1 MMDRPTFRE
10 LRYKK
15 DRDIPE
21 QYDRVQLKMD
31 GMWGCM
37 IIAHGQWDIY
47 SRTGK
52 VKASGHLKGEDYD
65 TSETILLGEYIKNS
79 HWGHKMDIDGNF
91 YAFDCLKYQGLDLT
105 NETLR
110 YRVNILQNI
119 LAYDTFSFVYELQH
133 YPVEDWENLWELY
146 VVEKGYE
153 GLVFKDSE
161 SKYSDKNAWARM
173 KGIVEID
180 YICTGFRGAGKG
192 TKYEGQVGSVIGTL
206 TDKDVFVTCGGLS
219 EDMREAFT
227 KYPERYIGQ
236 VFTAKGNNWYPSG
249 AIRHPQFVMWRTD
262 KEVDECRYSQIPAGV
277 RAL

>member
-180 YICTGFRGAGKG
+180 YICTGFRPADEG
-192 TKYEGQVGSVIGTL
+192 TKYEGLVGSVIGTL
-206 TDKDVFVTCGGLS
+206 TDKEVFVTCGGLT
-219 EDMREAFT
+219 EDMRDAFT

-249 AIRHPQFVMWRTD
+249 AIRHPMFVRWRDD
-262 KEVDECRYSQIPAGV
+262 KEVDECRYDQIPAGV
-277 RAL
+277 RDL